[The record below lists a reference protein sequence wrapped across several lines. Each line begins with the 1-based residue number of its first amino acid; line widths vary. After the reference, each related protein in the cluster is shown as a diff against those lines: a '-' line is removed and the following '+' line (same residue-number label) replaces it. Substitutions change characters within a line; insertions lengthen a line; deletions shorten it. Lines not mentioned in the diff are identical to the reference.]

1 MGRVLDFE
9 LYVVIHED
17 SRGPSCNYFLWA
29 APTMKVSA
37 PCFSAGPAG
46 LECEVVLSPDC
57 ALLAC
62 K

>member
-1 MGRVLDFE
+1 MGWVLDLE

-17 SRGPSCNYFLWA
+17 SCGPSCSYFLWA
-29 APTMKVSA
+29 ALKMKVSA
-37 PCFSAGPAG
+37 PCFYAGPAG
-46 LECEVVLSPDC
+46 LEYEVVLSPDH

>member
-1 MGRVLDFE
+1 MGWVLDLE

-17 SRGPSCNYFLWA
+17 LRGPSCSYFLWA
-29 APTMKVSA
+29 ALMMKVSA
-37 PCFSAGPAG
+37 PCFFAGHAG
-46 LECEVVLSPDC
+46 LECEVVLSPDR